1 MGIRESMLQFEY
13 VHEFWLILNGVNWFS
28 KQEIRG
34 NYQLDANS
42 TNLNHI
48 KNKIQNR
55 NGEEAVRNKTALFY
69 TALVDIQAQ
78 IPDIS
83 EKYQLRRE
91 IASLRL
97 KLSSFFDLNNS
108 KDTKTGTEIIRKIFK
123 IIRNDNNKIKL
134 KDLYSSV
141 KAEEFFEFL
150 GLEIERD
157 KNYTLKELIN
167 QEKPISGKYQK
178 LFYQKPKRFE
188 KFGCRC
194 VKADVP
200 SKNLSKNSLSD
211 IEPPTKRQKTESETS
226 KTEK

>member
-1 MGIRESMLQFEY
+1 MG
-13 VHEFWLILNGVNWFS
+13 
-28 KQEIRG
+28 
-34 NYQLDANS
+34 
-42 TNLNHI
+42 
-48 KNKIQNR
+48 
-55 NGEEAVRNKTALFY
+55 EAVRNKTALFY

-167 QEKPISGKYQK
+167 QEKPIRGKYQK
-178 LFYQKPKRFE
+178 SKRFE

-226 KTEK
+226 ETEK